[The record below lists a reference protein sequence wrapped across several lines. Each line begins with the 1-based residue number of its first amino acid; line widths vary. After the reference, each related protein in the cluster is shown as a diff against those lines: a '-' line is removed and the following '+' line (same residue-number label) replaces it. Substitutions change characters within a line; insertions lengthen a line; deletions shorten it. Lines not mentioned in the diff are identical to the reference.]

1 MKRSIGMN
9 DKEKLNRLEEL
20 LDIDTDTLSPDIELR
35 DLEQWDSMAVI
46 SVMAMYDEVFEKIIS
61 ASEVKHFKTIKDIMD
76 QME

>member
-1 MKRSIGMN
+1 MN

-20 LDIDTDTLSPDIELR
+20 LDVDTDTLNPDMELR
-35 DLEQWDSMAVI
+35 DIDQWDSMAVI
-46 SVMAMYDEVFEKIIS
+46 SVMAMYDEVFDKIVS

>member
-1 MKRSIGMN
+1 MN

-20 LDIDTDTLSPDIELR
+20 LDIDTDTLSPDVELR

-61 ASEVKHFKTIKDIMD
+61 ASEVKRFKTIKDIMD